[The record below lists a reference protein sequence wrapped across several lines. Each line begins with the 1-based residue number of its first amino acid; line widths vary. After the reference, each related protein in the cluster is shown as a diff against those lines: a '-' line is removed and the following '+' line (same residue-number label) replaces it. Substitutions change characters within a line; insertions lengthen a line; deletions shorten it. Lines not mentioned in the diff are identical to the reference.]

1 MLRHS
6 MPSRG
11 DSAAVSERDGESITV
26 LLRRL
31 TDELLTLFRQEMA
44 LATAE
49 VSGKLTKLLTGVAS
63 VAAGGA
69 VLYAGFLALLAAAVL
84 GLANVMA
91 AWLAALIV
99 GAAVVLLGIVL
110 VYVGKKKIQPQN
122 LKPQRSVD
130 SLRQDKDVLMRK

>member
-1 MLRHS
+1 MLRRS

-99 GAAVVLLGIVL
+99 GATVVLLGIVL
-110 VYVGKKKIQPQN
+110 VYVGKKKIEPSN